1 MKAAV
6 FKLPRS
12 SLQWRF
18 SVVVLLVL
26 GAMLALTLA
35 LWFRQTWDE
44 RKTVEI
50 ARQSTHELLLRQLRE
65 SGDAQVRQLAD
76 SLANPLYYF
85 DLDKIGVLARDAL
98 RSPNVSYVL
107 VYDREGRV
115 LHDGSGEIAAYGQ
128 PMRDALSARIVAANA
143 PMDLQAD
150 GQLDISSPIKVGD
163 DRLGGVRVG
172 YSMTAASHAEEATL
186 ASLRKQLSDV
196 SRRGLWWLLLMCA
209 GLAGVCVLG
218 VVVVQRMLVRPIR
231 QLGDV
236 ARKIEHGDFASP
248 MPAVTRNDE
257 LGDLIH
263 SFDRMRDSVARHDRD
278 MRRVAYSDALTGLAN
293 RLAFRTELDQRLRE
307 MHGAGG
313 QLVLLFADLDDFKG
327 VNDTLGHEAGD
338 DVLVQMAMRIE
349 STVRAAGE
357 AEAMV
362 ARLGGDEFV
371 ILLEAP
377 AGGDR
382 RGLATRL
389 AESLVQE
396 LIEPLLL
403 HGRRLVLGTSV
414 GVAIFPDDADSASQ
428 LMKCGDIAM
437 YQAKFAGKNCY
448 RFYSH
453 EVAEDAMRRMRMEQN
468 LRGAWERGEMSVVY
482 QPIYRTSDRALM
494 GAEALLRW
502 THPVDGPIPPEL
514 FVPVAEQSGLIEDI
528 GVHVLQAA
536 CNEAASWPEL
546 PGGGHAF
553 VSVNVSG
560 QQMRNV
566 ALFTQVT
573 DALRDS
579 GLAAERLHLE
589 VTETAVIRDVTHAAD
604 LLSRLRAVGVR
615 VWLDDFGTGYSSLN
629 HLRRVQVD
637 GLKIDRSFI
646 ADLLEDA
653 GDLALTSATMAMA
666 HSLGIVVVAEGVEQR
681 GQYDLL
687 RERDGDFVQGY
698 WLSHPLSAAEFAR
711 LLD

>member
-1 MKAAV
+1 MKG
-6 FKLPRS
+6 PRS

-18 SVVVLLVL
+18 GVAILLVM

-44 RKTVEI
+44 RRTVEI
-50 ARQSTHELLLRQLRE
+50 ARQSTHDLLLRQLRD

-85 DLDKIGVLARDAL
+85 DLDKVGELARDAL
-98 RSPNVSYVL
+98 RAPNVAYVL
-107 VYDREGRV
+107 VYDRQGRI

-128 PMRDALSARIVAANA
+128 PMRDPLADKAIAATGPLVQQSAER
-143 PMDLQAD
+143 
-150 GQLDISSPIKVGD
+150 LDISHPIQVGG
-163 DRLGGVRVG
+163 DRLGGVRIG
-172 YSMTAASHAEEATL
+172 YSMGAASHAEEATL
-186 ASLRKQLSDV
+186 ASLRKQLSAV
-196 SRRGLWWLLLMCA
+196 SRRGLLWLLLMCA
-209 GLAGVCVLG
+209 GLAAVCVLAAVG
-218 VVVVQRMLVRPIR
+218 VQRMLVRPIR
-231 QLGDV
+231 VLGDA
-236 ARKIEHGDFASP
+236 ARQIEAGNFASP
-248 MPAVTRNDE
+248 IPVAARNDE

-263 SFDRMRDSVARHDRD
+263 AFDRMRDSVARHDRD

-293 RLAFRTELDQRLRE
+293 RLAFRTELDRRLRE
-307 MHGAGG
+307 LHGAGG

-338 DVLVQMAMRIE
+338 DVLVQMATRIE
-349 STVRAAGE
+349 HTVRMAGE

-371 ILLEAP
+371 ILLETP
-377 AGGDR
+377 AGGDL
-382 RGLATRL
+382 RGQATRL
-389 AESLVQE
+389 AESLVQHVV
-396 LIEPLLL
+396 EPLFL
-403 HGRRLVLGTSV
+403 HGRRLVLGTSI
-414 GVAIFPDDADSASQ
+414 GIAIFPDDADSATQ

-437 YQAKFAGKNCY
+437 YQAKFAGKNCH

-453 EVAEDAMRRMRMEQN
+453 EVAEDAMRRMQMEQS
-468 LRGAWERGEMSVVY
+468 LRGAWDRGEMSVVY

-502 THPVDGPIPPEL
+502 THPIDGAIPPEL
-514 FVPVAEQSGLIEDI
+514 FVPVAEQSGLIDEI

-536 CNEAASWPEL
+536 CTEAAAWPEL
-546 PGGGHAF
+546 PGGGHPF
-553 VSVNVSG
+553 ISVNVSG
-560 QQMRNV
+560 RQMRSA
-566 ALFTQVT
+566 ALFNQVADT
-573 DALRDS
+573 LRQS

-589 VTETAVIRDVTHAAD
+589 VTETAVIRDVTHAAG
-604 LLSRLRAVGVR
+604 LLSRLRAIGVR

-698 WLSHPLSAAEFAR
+698 WLSLPLSAAEFAR